1 VALDSR
7 EDFII
12 GRNHT
17 LGRIEQHPWMTI
29 HPEYRDFWAFFL
41 NNNVKQVIV
50 RRPGSIEVSQAE
62 QEGDI
67 GRNNMEFNDTQ
78 WCSYGSYS

>member
-1 VALDSR
+1 
-7 EDFII
+7 
-12 GRNHT
+12 
-17 LGRIEQHPWMTI
+17 MTI

-67 GRNNMEFNDTQ
+67 GRNNMEFDDTQ
-78 WCSYGSYS
+78 WCSYGGYSEGGSFADAKSNSCFPSTSLI

>member
-1 VALDSR
+1 M
-7 EDFII
+7 
-12 GRNHT
+12 T
-17 LGRIEQHPWMTI
+17 L

-50 RRPGSIEVSQAE
+50 RRPGSIEVSQAK

-67 GRNNMEFNDTQ
+67 GRNNMEFNDT
-78 WCSYGSYS
+78 